1 MDKSWS
7 ESPWSLAYYGAG
19 AAAGRIAKGLKSH
32 SICVHVRIS
41 AQHYFHSKNSLPDGG
56 IFAGRALQSRSTS
69 ALSVRPEVASAR
81 PVPSPFETALAPS
94 TSALSTAGILHN
106 PAATAASVTLGTSAV
121 EVAAPCLSPAGSLG
135 RRCVLPITP
144 VRRLPCPCSA
154 VCRAPAPRS
163 RLQHRQLCRRA
174 LHVPV
179 ERAEAPRPRPLRRAA
194 SRVVGLVQLAVASGD
209 VVVQMDSCFF
219 WIWYLAHIHCRSVN
233 NRPAEFYGF
242 QQRAYTSIFSVLKF
256 GLPAVTGV
264 EQDFQLRR

>member
-179 ERAEAPRPRPLRRAA
+179 ERAEASRPRPPSGRRAA
-194 SRVVGLVQLAVASGD
+194 RARPSGRPRRPTVACRTGIVSFAVGRRASSRVVCLVQLAVASGD
-209 VVVQMDSCFF
+209 VVVQIDS
-219 WIWYLAHIHCRSVN
+219 WLVLIWYLAHIPCRSVN
-233 NRPAEFYGF
+233 K
-242 QQRAYTSIFSVLKF
+242 RAY
-256 GLPAVTGV
+256 
-264 EQDFQLRR
+264 